1 MLQTLRVQHGE
12 RFAGEGFKFNCAH
25 DIPEPEA
32 IKFAADHK
40 ILPIFVKSG
49 QKKYVSGAIEWLNK
63 QTKRNFKVY
72 FKCHHSYFVIRQY
85 LSHGCFLFP
94 AMFLSTRL
102 SFPTTRNINCSRN
115 QNESWC
121 RRGSLITGHLPL
133 HVFDLLQ
140 VGLKY
145 LTSPIAKQFKLIKIL
160 TSMIISGFT
169 DESKVTSALVPK
181 PRDLPTLFAT
191 FVARFLTS
199 VRKRATI
206 CHGELALIFH
216 LIVHSHPTLV
226 SVTQIVASLKQIVVF
241 RRLALEKDLNLSKYL

>member
-1 MLQTLRVQHGE
+1 MLHTLRVQHGE
-12 RFAGEGFKFNCAH
+12 RFGGEGRKFNCAH

-72 FKCHHSYFVIRQY
+72 FKCHHSYFVIHQY
-85 LSHGCFLFP
+85 LNHCCFLFP

-145 LTSPIAKQFKLIKIL
+145 LT
-160 TSMIISGFT
+160 
-169 DESKVTSALVPK
+169 V
-181 PRDLPTLFAT
+181 
-191 FVARFLTS
+191 
-199 VRKRATI
+199 
-206 CHGELALIFH
+206 
-216 LIVHSHPTLV
+216 
-226 SVTQIVASLKQIVVF
+226 QINFS
-241 RRLALEKDLNLSKYL
+241 